1 MAVTVAFGLYFHV
14 RSTQGVEAQLR
25 ERMLSTVSIAALS
38 FDASQVER
46 IRTEDDM
53 DLPVFRDTVN
63 QLMLIRALSPQVRFA
78 YIMRRTND
86 PVVVTFVAD
95 ADALSDAS
103 VLDVNGNGIVD
114 EDEAPAKTGEEY
126 DISHLPALNAAFT
139 AAAVDEEVTQ
149 DQWGSLISAY
159 APIKNDDGE
168 TVAVLGMDIKA
179 DEYFRV
185 TQETLSLIAVLVI
198 ALIGALFGTYVLL
211 VIRSRGIEALRQL
224 ESERSALIDLATH
237 QLGMPLATFRW
248 WQEILKDGDKKNMPK
263 PKEIAQQ
270 MQQGIDRL
278 DMIIKGLREA
288 ANLQTD
294 IEQYKGDSTSVA
306 TVARSVVKDVEQV
319 TKSKRQRIDVTIPA
333 STPAVRIDR
342 KLFYGMLRELLENAS
357 AYSPD
362 RSRIALSARR
372 VRRGVEITVAD
383 HGCGVPANELP
394 RLFEKFRR
402 GSNASKYKPVGNG
415 LGLYIVKSIVEKA
428 GGRIRIDSVLG
439 KGTTLKVLLPFA

>member
-1 MAVTVAFGLYFHV
+1 MVVTGVFGLYFHV

-38 FDASQVER
+38 IDASQIER
-46 IRTEDDM
+46 IRTEQDM
-53 DLPVFRDTVN
+53 NLPVYRDTVN
-63 QLMLIRALSPQVRFA
+63 QLMLMRALSPQVRFA
-78 YIMRRTND
+78 YIMRRTDNPD
-86 PVVVTFVAD
+86 MVAFVAD

-126 DISHLPALNAAFT
+126 DISDLPALYAAFT
-139 AAAVDEEVTQ
+139 AASVDEEVTQ
-149 DQWGSLISAY
+149 DQWGRLISAY
-159 APIKNDDGE
+159 APIKNNDGE

-185 TQETLSLIAVLVI
+185 TQETFSLIAVLVI

-211 VIRSRGIEALRQL
+211 VIRSRGIQALRQL

-263 PKEIAQQ
+263 PKEIAVQ

-294 IEQYKGDSTSVA
+294 IERYKGDSASVSS
-306 TVARSVVKDVEQV
+306 VARSVVKDVEQV
-319 TKSKRQRIDVTIPA
+319 TKSKRQKIDVSIPL

-362 RSRIALSARR
+362 RSRITLSVHR
-372 VRRGVEITVAD
+372 VRRGVEIAVAD
-383 HGCGVPANELP
+383 HGCGVPASELP
-394 RLFEKFRR
+394 RIFEKFRR
-402 GSNASKYKPVGNG
+402 GSNATKFKPVGNG